1 MLIALRVNELMNSR
15 TLEDRDNLILSFISF
30 SERMYVPFFF
40 FFKLIFL
47 GQCLLLLTCMNS
59 FEAFINAS
67 WGAARSGFLDAS
79 LRAST
84 SWLMCSSTG
93 WKRKSSSKNYFIIIF
108 NEMSFIWP
116 AGKNRIK
123 LWSSQVSSNS
133 RNSRKEAGKNSGF
146 DGKRTCAS
154 QILVTPNWGNSS
166 NSTIRKPSILA
177 FLFA

>member
-1 MLIALRVNELMNSR
+1 MLIVLRVNELMNSR

-30 SERMYVPFFF
+30 SGRMYVPFFF
-40 FFKLIFL
+40 FFLKLIFL

-93 WKRKSSSKNYFIIIF
+93 
-108 NEMSFIWP
+108 
-116 AGKNRIK
+116 
-123 LWSSQVSSNS
+123 
-133 RNSRKEAGKNSGF
+133 
-146 DGKRTCAS
+146 
-154 QILVTPNWGNSS
+154 
-166 NSTIRKPSILA
+166 
-177 FLFA
+177 

>member
-30 SERMYVPFFF
+30 SERLYVPFF

-67 WGAARSGFLDAS
+67 WGAARSGFLDVS

-123 LWSSQVSSNS
+123 LWSSQVSINS
-133 RNSRKEAGKNSGF
+133 RNSKKKLGKIQ
-146 DGKRTCAS
+146 AS
-154 QILVTPNWGNSS
+154 TGNELVPP
-166 NSTIRKPSILA
+166 RY
-177 FLFA
+177 